1 MLSSS
6 CTSAYARRIPALFI
20 ALTAGV
26 VPAPAQRIPVALGI
40 PAESGYVSLSG
51 ALTFGFS
58 QHLKD
63 HPAGSG
69 DLIGMMPPDSEIPGL
84 CRQLLNDMWQGS
96 PTFRR
101 QWTRLAGAR
110 VRVSIVLNPM
120 LTGWTRAHAQLSR
133 TPDLRVQIWL
143 PLVNRSAVEYLA
155 HEIEHVLEAL
165 DGVDLPAAV
174 AQGVHGATAVGR
186 LPAFETKRAR
196 AIGRRVLS
204 EVTAHQ
210 DRSS

>member
-1 MLSSS
+1 MLSKP
-6 CTSAYARRIPALFI
+6 CTSAYALRIPALLI

-26 VPAPAQRIPVALGI
+26 VPARAQRVPAALGL
-40 PAESGYVSLSG
+40 PAEPGYVSLSG
-51 ALTFGFS
+51 SLTFGFS
-58 QHLKD
+58 QYLQE
-63 HPAGSG
+63 HPAWSADPVG
-69 DLIGMMPPDSEIPGL
+69 IMPPQSQIPGL

-120 LTGWTRAHAQLSR
+120 LSGWTRAHAQLSR
-133 TPDLRVQIWL
+133 THDLRVQIYL
-143 PLVNRSAVEYLA
+143 PLVNRSAIEYLA

-165 DGVDLPAAV
+165 DGVDLPEAV
-174 AQGVHGATAVGR
+174 AQRVHGATAVGR
-186 LPAFETKRAR
+186 PPAFETNRAK

-204 EVTAHQ
+204 EVTADQ
-210 DRSS
+210 ARR